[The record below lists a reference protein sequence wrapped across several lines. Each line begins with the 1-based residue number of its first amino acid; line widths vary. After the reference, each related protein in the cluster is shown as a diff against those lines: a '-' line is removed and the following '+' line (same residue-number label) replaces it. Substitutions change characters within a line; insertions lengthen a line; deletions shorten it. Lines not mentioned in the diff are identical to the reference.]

1 VKIYAKKSIR
11 KYATISPL
19 TLLPSSHHQSRVSY
33 CINRQT
39 ERRIEKADGPTN
51 IQTNGHSD
59 KLYCRQKMINIKPL
73 DRQTFI
79 YSDKVE
85 ITKEKQIQRLRK
97 RQRKGQKQRQ
107 RRSEFFSPSTS

>member
-11 KYATISPL
+11 KCATISPL

-79 YSDKVE
+79 YSDKE
-85 ITKEKQIQRLRK
+85 ENKRKANTETEKETE
-97 RQRKGQKQRQ
+97 KGTETETEK
-107 RRSEFFSPSTS
+107 E